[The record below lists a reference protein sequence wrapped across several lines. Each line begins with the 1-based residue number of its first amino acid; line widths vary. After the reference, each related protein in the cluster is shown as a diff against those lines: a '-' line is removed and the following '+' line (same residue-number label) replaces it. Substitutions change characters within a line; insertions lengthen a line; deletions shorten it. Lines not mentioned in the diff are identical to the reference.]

1 MPGLEE
7 ARHSPKAERD
17 QVGVSLKG
25 SPSLASV
32 PLSSPLSAFPPPPAA
47 TVFIS
52 PSLRCYRLRNLRT
65 QTPVLARDPDS
76 GLRLHGSCPRD
87 SASMSSEKSGR
98 KQQQNPSPS
107 PLSPDY
113 PPPFPLPSG
122 WFCFIPLLSSSPHP
136 SPQAPSSFYI
146 LPFSSF
152 PLASLRLGPLP
163 TTWGGGGQVKRV
175 REVQD
180 WFSISQ
186 VLHG

>member
-17 QVGVSLKG
+17 QVGVSRKG

-32 PLSSPLSAFPPPPAA
+32 PLSSPLLAFPPPPAA

-52 PSLRCYRLRNLRT
+52 PSLRCCRLRNLRT

-76 GLRLHGSCPRD
+76 GLRLHGSCPRE
-87 SASMSSEKSGR
+87 SEACRPKSQVENNNKAPR
-98 KQQQNPSPS
+98 
-107 PLSPDY
+107 PLNCLLTT
-113 PPPFPLPSG
+113 PPLPLPSG

-163 TTWGGGGQVKRV
+163 TTWVGV
-175 REVQD
+175 R
-180 WFSISQ
+180 
-186 VLHG
+186 LRG

>member
-52 PSLRCYRLRNLRT
+52 PSLRCCRLRNLRT

-76 GLRLHGSCPRD
+76 GLRLHGSCPRE

-107 PLSPDY
+107 PLPPDY
-113 PPPFPLPSG
+113 PPPYPSLAGGSVSFPFYPALH
-122 WFCFIPLLSSSPHP
+122 IPPLKPPPLSI
-136 SPQAPSSFYI
+136 SFLF
-146 LPFSSF
+146 LPFLW
-152 PLASLRLGPLP
+152 P
-163 TTWGGGGQVKRV
+163 V
-175 REVQD
+175 
-180 WFSISQ
+180 
-186 VLHG
+186 